1 MKSFKWQWPI
11 MLTAMV
17 LGLMLTFQFRATQE
31 IQKES
36 NNSTRRFATFLT
48 VLKKAETRR
57 VGLEK
62 EVIRLRE
69 QIRAYREGAEKSPA
83 VTGVTKEID
92 RLKVITGE
100 LPVEGSG
107 LVLTLD
113 DRNIQGGTVIYSSD
127 LKDVIN
133 ILRYGGAEA
142 ISINGQRIVTNTAV
156 HEAGRNLLVNKVPIT
171 RTSGVP
177 YEIAAIGNAA
187 ELENYLRVT
196 YGLLPDLE
204 AGGVRVNIVRQERL
218 VIPAFKGGTTFRLA
232 KPAGV
237 EAGR

>member
-1 MKSFKWQWPI
+1 MKSLKWQWPI

-31 IQKES
+31 IKKES

-48 VLKKAETRR
+48 VLEKAENKR

-62 EVIRLRE
+62 EVVQLRE
-69 QIRAYREGAEKSPA
+69 RIWAYREGIEKTP
-83 VTGVTKEID
+83 VITGLTEEID

-100 LPVEGSG
+100 LPVKGPG

-113 DRNIQGGTVIYSSD
+113 DRNNQGGTVIYSSD
-127 LKDVIN
+127 LKDIIN

-142 ISINGQRIVTNTAV
+142 ISINGQRIVTNTAI
-156 HEAGRNLLVNKVPIT
+156 HEAGRNLLVNKVPVN

-177 YEIAAIGNAA
+177 YEITAIGDTA

-204 AGGVRVNIVRQERL
+204 AGGVKVDIARQERL
-218 VIPAFKGGTTFRLA
+218 VIPAYKGGTTFRLA
-232 KPAGV
+232 KPVGV
-237 EAGR
+237 ELGR